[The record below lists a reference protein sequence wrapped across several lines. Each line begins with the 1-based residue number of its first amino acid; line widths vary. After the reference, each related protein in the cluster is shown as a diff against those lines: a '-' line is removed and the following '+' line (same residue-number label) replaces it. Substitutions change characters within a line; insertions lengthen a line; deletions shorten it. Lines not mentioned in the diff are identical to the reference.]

1 MKGIFDVHG
10 DHVRMKYFYIIST
23 KCIFELQCTA
33 AFFNIYQNDIDS
45 KDKVNCGLRG
55 RMKQLNPAVFKNT
68 AYQCC
73 VDQRPDK

>member
-55 RMKQLNPAVFKNT
+55 RMKQ
-68 AYQCC
+68 
-73 VDQRPDK
+73 QRFSKTQRINVALINALTSD